1 MVSAATCHVPFIM
14 SGTCSG
20 QLNVRRTVVR
30 IAASASQQQ
39 PHPPPPAPAPHFP
52 TLSHTPQC
60 KSLAPIW
67 SKLAHKLASIDSVV
81 IAKMD
86 GTENEHAKVDVQGFP
101 TLLFFPAG
109 EDKQPIVYSGG
120 RDLQVGV
127 GRGGREGWGVGG
139 LASGRDGRPPRTCN
153 CIMGGG
159 VQVGTEG
166 W

>member
-1 MVSAATCHVPFIM
+1 MEFVNFRFKHRARS
-14 SGTCSG
+14 SS
-20 QLNVRRTVVR
+20 LR
-30 IAASASQQQ
+30 SASSRQ
-39 PHPPPPAPAPHFP
+39 PRSSSLPPLPLHPLRTFPHIPTHF

-127 GRGGREGWGVGG
+127 GRAEWQGWGVGG
-139 LASGRDGRPPRTCN
+139 LASGRGGR
-153 CIMGGG
+153 
-159 VQVGTEG
+159 EG
-166 W
+166 WEAS